1 MTAVAAH
8 QQHQSQQ
15 PPPQPQQQQYDAYIA
30 AQYSNPNYNRNQN
43 HNNDY
48 NQQMP
53 PAGAGATTTAASL
66 SSHQS
71 RRTSNPLAGTNT
83 SSSSATMA
91 PRVVSNGIN
100 GSVIN
105 GRSHPQPQRNGG
117 PSANSHPPELTNGNS
132 QSRSH
137 TYSSQP
143 PNEAEQSDADRRPSS
158 APGYK
163 NRNTLSVVTS
173 HEGSNQDRSRR
184 PQKPPL
190 LRSKSE
196 HIMRQEESITS
207 PDEEIHEW
215 GARHGF
221 EDHYQSDFVSQLA
234 IVRFILRHCL
244 FSSFPLVTCCRHHHS
259 LYYMEDTSHI
269 AQSVFRPANAIRKNT
284 ILYHTRL
291 VLDC

>member
-8 QQHQSQQ
+8 QQQHQNQQ
-15 PPPQPQQQQYDAYIA
+15 PPPPQQQQYDAYIA
-30 AQYSNPNYNRNQN
+30 AQYSHPNYNQN
-43 HNNDY
+43 HNHNH
-48 NQQMP
+48 N
-53 PAGAGATTTAASL
+53 TAAAAAAAST

-71 RRTSNPLAGTNT
+71 RRTSNPLAGTNA
-83 SSSSATMA
+83 SSSSVTMA
-91 PRVVSNGIN
+91 PRVVSNGIPN
-100 GSVIN
+100 GIHGPVIN
-105 GRSHPQPQRNGG
+105 GRPHPQHQRDGA

-137 TYSSQP
+137 TYSSRP
-143 PNEAEQSDADRRPSS
+143 PNEDEQSDADRRPSS

-173 HEGSNQDRSRR
+173 HEGSSQDRSRR

-196 HIMRQEESITS
+196 HIMRQEEPVTS
-207 PDEEIHEW
+207 PDEEIHGW

-234 IVRFILRHCL
+234 IVRLVFLHCL
-244 FSSFPLVTCCRHHHS
+244 LSSFPLVTSCRHHHS
-259 LYYMEDTSHI
+259 LYHLENTSHI
-269 AQSVFRPANAIRKNT
+269 AQFVFRPANAIRKIT
-284 ILYHTRL
+284 IHYSIHL
-291 VLDC
+291 VSDC